1 MVIATLMIC
10 LGAQFIVETTD
21 EILKPNNKDSKLYVS
36 LAFIHLYLCTMV
48 FSISPKINEGFL
60 HQELESHMTHI
71 GNNISTKDE

>member
-21 EILKPNNKDSKLYVS
+21 EILKPNNKDSKLYIS

-48 FSISPKINEGFL
+48 FSISPKINEDFFDKKSK
-60 HQELESHMTHI
+60 SHMTHI